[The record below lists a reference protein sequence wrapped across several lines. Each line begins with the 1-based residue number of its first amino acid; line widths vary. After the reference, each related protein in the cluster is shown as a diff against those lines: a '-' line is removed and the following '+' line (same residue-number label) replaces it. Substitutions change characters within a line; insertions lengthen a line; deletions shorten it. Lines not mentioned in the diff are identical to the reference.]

1 MQNVTVLVAVW
12 SPDLIISER
21 IFTLFLEL
29 TVISVLV
36 LLLFWLDCTY
46 SYHMMHLKTLN
57 GIKLTAAA
65 VAF

>member
-1 MQNVTVLVAVW
+1 MQNVTVLVAV
-12 SPDLIISER
+12 PDLIISER

-29 TVISVLV
+29 TVISVLA

-46 SYHMMHLKTLN
+46 SYHMIVHLKTLN

-65 VAF
+65 LAF